1 MPPPPKF
8 ASSIRQKMHTP
19 PYHCHFDFFLFIT
32 TSFEMSETDMEKGAD
47 AQTLSAE
54 IFEIFQNFWI
64 LTDHLL

>member
-54 IFEIFQNFWI
+54 IFKI
-64 LTDHLL
+64 LKTFGF